1 MGAGGMINVKVLRK
15 VLVEG
20 VECSGSWQASTR
32 SVELASKDPP
42 SYQWRTLFHEL
53 THAAMDDSGVS
64 NFLNKEGEEALC
76 DAMATAWIQAMRH
89 HLKLAP

>member
-1 MGAGGMINVKVLRK
+1 
-15 VLVEG
+15 
-20 VECSGSWQASTR
+20 
-32 SVELASKDPP
+32 
-42 SYQWRTLFHEL
+42 
-53 THAAMDDSGVS
+53 MDDSGVS